1 MYNITGGSGKPPLL
15 KHYMVGPEIE
25 KTIQHNV
32 NWAKGK
38 EKQPIFKF
46 AYLMLPTSCNQKCLG
61 CFTGKDKGKLPKE
74 LNGPFY
80 SKETLDSIISF
91 LKEHSAETIVYGG
104 GGELFTWNG
113 AKKYIQHIIESG
125 LGIVIFTNGTLLD
138 EKTVK
143 WLSELDVSLIISI
156 RDINERE
163 HNRLVGIKGYKKT
176 MHTLNLAIKYGMQKD
191 NRLAVEIPVT
201 NLNQNR
207 VLDEFIP
214 QMRSLGVIPF
224 VEEFIQITTN
234 KKEQKICHNFKQ
246 SREFFEKARKLD
258 RSLGFEWKNQFGQR
272 VIAQPMCKRP
282 LYSFAVYP
290 NGDVMD
296 CPSHSV
302 NYGNIYK
309 NPNGIR
315 GIIYSQ
321 VFKDA
326 LLNFSLCACS
336 VFYTNNVAKL
346 SSLPSYL
353 EVFKDEKA

>member
-1 MYNITGGSGKPPLL
+1 MYNTKIHSVELPLL

-25 KTIQHNV
+25 KIIKHNLS
-32 NWAKGK
+32 WAKGK
-38 EKQPIFKF
+38 EKKPVFKF
-46 AYLMLPTSCNQKCLG
+46 AYLMLPTYCNQRCLG

-80 SKETLDSIISF
+80 SKETLNNIITF
-91 LKEHSAETIVYGG
+91 LTEHRAEAIVYGG
-104 GGELFTWNG
+104 GGELFTWSG
-113 AKKYIQHIIESG
+113 AKKYVKQIIDSG
-125 LGIVIFTNGTLLD
+125 LGMVIFTNGTLLD

-143 WLSELDVSLIISI
+143 WLSELDVSLIISM
-156 RDINERE
+156 RDINEDE
-163 HNRLVGIKGYKKT
+163 HNRLVGINGYRKT
-176 MHTLNLAIKYGMQKD
+176 MQTVKWALKYGMQKD
-191 NRLAVEIPVT
+191 NRLAVEIPIT
-201 NLNQNR
+201 ELNQERILN
-207 VLDEFIP
+207 EFIP
-214 QMRSLGVIPF
+214 QMRSLKVIPF

-234 KKEQKICHNFKQ
+234 KTEQKICHSFKRA
-246 SREFFEKARKLD
+246 REFFEKAREVD
-258 RSLGFEWKNQFGQR
+258 RILGFEWETEFGQR

-309 NPNGIR
+309 NPDGLK

-321 VFKDA
+321 VFKDT

-336 VFYTNNVAKL
+336 VFYTNKGVEL
-346 SSLPSYL
+346 PSLPNYL